1 MANNMDTTL
10 TIAKL
15 DEQSFNKL
23 KEIFNDGT
31 NEYYTDIK
39 NAITQMYGDVDT
51 NSLEW
56 WYEHIGSKWLTI
68 ESSIDGEFEESVQL
82 YLTSAWDV
90 PTPFLEKLR
99 DILVEINKDVVLYGT
114 YQDESLDP
122 QGAFVFGYEYDD
134 MEDLDIEIDW
144 DKYWGDDNA
153 DDEGE
158 YREWVYQQVLDH
170 SDSLYESYLQVV
182 KERKEDEESE

>member
-31 NEYYTDIK
+31 NEYYTDTKHAIK
-39 NAITQMYGDVDT
+39 QMYGDVDT
-51 NSLEW
+51 NSLDW

-68 ESSIDGEFEESVQL
+68 EASVDDKFEESVQL

-122 QGAFVFGYEYDD
+122 QGAFVFGYGYDD

-144 DKYWGDDNA
+144 DKYWSDDNA
-153 DDEGE
+153 DDDGE

-170 SDSLYESYLQVV
+170 CDSLYESYLEVL
-182 KERKEDEESE
+182 EDRKQEEQK